1 MWKDGIGLGSF
12 PWQRS
17 LELNLKSNINSET
30 TLNDMVIINNQT
42 APTGSIDNVNECL
55 QQFVPHGCQCRFMLN
70 YEMVGK
76 VPVSYE

>member
-30 TLNDMVIINNQT
+30 TLMVIINNQT

-76 VPVSYE
+76 VPVSYECQ